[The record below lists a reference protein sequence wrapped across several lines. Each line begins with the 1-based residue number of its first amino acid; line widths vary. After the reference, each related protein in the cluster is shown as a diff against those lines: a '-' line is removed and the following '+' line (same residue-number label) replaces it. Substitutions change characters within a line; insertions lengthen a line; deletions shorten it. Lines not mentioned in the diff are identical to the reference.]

1 MFNFETFG
9 KILLIIG
16 TLIIISGI
24 LLIFWPKIPFLGKL
38 PGDFLI
44 QKGNFQ
50 FFFPLV
56 TCLIISVVLTIIINL
71 IIRWLGK

>member
-24 LLIFWPKIPFLGKL
+24 LFIFWPKIPFLGKL

-56 TCLIISVVLTIIINL
+56 TCLIISVVLTIVINL